1 MITSE
6 TDRQHAIPQSLF
18 QVAPSQS
25 RVTGIVIHGRTANAR
40 KKQKE
45 QKNVF
50 MIRTYGAQAKNQ
62 YHGGKHC
69 KLP

>member
-1 MITSE
+1 
-6 TDRQHAIPQSLF
+6 LF

-69 KLP
+69 KLA